1 MPRRLLLATLLMCA
15 CEGKI
20 GDILHPGSGGGAGG
34 IGGNAGMNVTTDPT
48 DPSPCTSTLTIG
60 SAPLRRLSHLEYGY
74 SLTDVLANST
84 LTPVVQTQQ
93 ATLVPDPISLGFK
106 NNASFLQVSTV
117 LAQQYMDAAEQVS
130 IAAVA
135 DLTKLLPCNPTGNE
149 QACADQFI
157 TTFGR
162 KMYRRALTP
171 DEVTAY
177 QTVYANARNAGF
189 DFSTG
194 IQWVVFTFLQAP
206 GFLYRAELDSPGDP
220 AIRALKPEELA
231 ARLSYLI
238 WQSVPDDALNQA
250 VADGKLATKAD
261 LAAQAQRMLD
271 DPKAQR
277 TFDFFAQWLNLDALS
292 NFSRDATVYPNL
304 DPKLPQLFRD
314 EVQHYVQGVVFDG
327 DSKISTL
334 LTASYTFVNSEL
346 ATHYGLSGVSGTG
359 WQKASWSSRRGGLF
373 MLGGVLGTRDK
384 ATRTS
389 IVRRGVLMR
398 TQVMCQVVPAPP
410 PNVPPLG
417 PVDQTISQ
425 ADRLAQHR
433 TNAACAGCHN
443 MIDPLGS
450 PFEGIDAVGR
460 DRTVDETGH
469 PVITAGA
476 VTNLSDKLDGPVS
489 DGVDLFGKF
498 AQSDVVP
505 NCFAT
510 QLYRFSNGRQEEDAD
525 ACSRWQLRQRFRDS
539 GGNIKDY
546 LVGLTQTDDFSNR
559 PVSLP

>member
-1 MPRRLLLATLLMCA
+1 MPRRLLLVTLLLCA

-20 GDILHPGSGGGAGG
+20 SDLLRPGGGGSGGM
-34 IGGNAGMNVTTDPT
+34 GGNAGSNITTDPT
-48 DPSPCTSTLTIG
+48 DPSPCTSAISIG

-74 SLTDVLANST
+74 SLTDVLANPT

-93 ATLVPDPISLGFK
+93 ATLVPDPVSLGFK
-106 NNASFLQVSTV
+106 NSASFLQVSTV

-135 DLTKLLPCNPTGNE
+135 DLTKLLPCDPASGE

-157 TTFGR
+157 ATFGK
-162 KMYRRALTP
+162 KMYRRALTA
-171 DEVTAY
+171 DETSAY
-177 QTVYANARNAGF
+177 QTVYANARNAGY

-194 IQWVVFTFLQAP
+194 IQWLVFTFLQAP
-206 GFLYRAELDSPGDP
+206 GFLYRLELDSPGDP
-220 AIRALKPEELA
+220 AVRPLKPEELA
-231 ARLSYLI
+231 SRLSFLL
-238 WQSVPDDALNQA
+238 WESVPDDALYQA
-250 VADGKLATKAD
+250 IADGKLSTRAD
-261 LAAQAQRMLD
+261 LAAQAQRMLQ

-277 TFDFFAQWLNLDALS
+277 SFDFFSQWLNLDALS
-292 NFSRDATVYPNL
+292 NFSRDPTVYPNL
-304 DPKLPQLFRD
+304 DPNLPSLFHD

-327 DSKISTL
+327 DSKLSTL
-334 LTASYTFVNSEL
+334 LTANYTFVNPEL
-346 ATHYGLSGVSGTG
+346 ATHYGFSGVSGTA
-359 WQKASWSSRRGGLF
+359 WQKASWSTRRGGLF
-373 MLGGVLGTRDK
+373 MLGGVLSTRDK

-417 PVDQTISQ
+417 PVDQTVSQ
-425 ADRLAQHR
+425 ADRLAQHAS
-433 TNAACAGCHN
+433 NPACAGCHN

-450 PFEGIDAVGR
+450 PFESIDAVGR
-460 DRTVDETGH
+460 DRTIDETGH
-469 PVITAGA
+469 TVSTAGA
-476 VTNLSDKLDGPVS
+476 VTNLSDSLDGPVT
-489 DGVDLFGKF
+489 DAMDLFGKYVK
-498 AQSDVVP
+498 SDVVP

-510 QLYRFSNGRQEEDAD
+510 QLYRFSAGRQEEPAD

-539 GGNIKDY
+539 GGDIKDY

>member
-1 MPRRLLLATLLMCA
+1 
-15 CEGKI
+15 
-20 GDILHPGSGGGAGG
+20 
-34 IGGNAGMNVTTDPT
+34 
-48 DPSPCTSTLTIG
+48 
-60 SAPLRRLSHLEYGY
+60 
-74 SLTDVLANST
+74 
-84 LTPVVQTQQ
+84 
-93 ATLVPDPISLGFK
+93 
-106 NNASFLQVSTV
+106 FLQVSTV

-334 LTASYTFVNSEL
+334 LTANYTFVNSEL